1 MTEQHPNADASH
13 WRFSFLQDLRETGNV
28 SAAARHVGKSRAALY
43 RARKQDAAPQPRP
56 SRGARTTLNLPDL
69 IAGIARR
76 EVGRALADLGLDDA
90 KARDDVAALRAAL
103 AGGRRLRFGLVQAVL
118 GWIVQGLML
127 AAALGILLASRG

>member
-56 SRGARTTLNLPDL
+56 ITS
-69 IAGIARR
+69 
-76 EVGRALADLGLDDA
+76 
-90 KARDDVAALRAAL
+90 
-103 AGGRRLRFGLVQAVL
+103 
-118 GWIVQGLML
+118 L
-127 AAALGILLASRG
+127 AAPIEERAHDTEPARFNRWNYPPRGWAGAGRSGAG